1 MSDSYYK
8 RFSEEQA
15 RIITKNNEAML
26 ALKKE
31 NSELYSKMEMLEDA
45 GLNWMTMQDVIL
57 ENPTIQSA
65 WENFFVMMKMT
76 INEDEWDKRKDK
88 IREKMDKVSSENDE
102 RVVNNTVRHQYRV
115 LTEEEKASM
124 VKIKDIGLEFIN
136 LIETMEKS
144 RENSLAITKMEEA
157 VMWAVKSLTK

>member
-1 MSDSYYK
+1 
-8 RFSEEQA
+8 
-15 RIITKNNEAML
+15 
-26 ALKKE
+26 
-31 NSELYSKMEMLEDA
+31 
-45 GLNWMTMQDVIL
+45 
-57 ENPTIQSA
+57 
-65 WENFFVMMKMT
+65 
-76 INEDEWDKRKDK
+76 
-88 IREKMDKVSSENDE
+88 MDKVSSENDE

>member
-1 MSDSYYK
+1 
-8 RFSEEQA
+8 
-15 RIITKNNEAML
+15 
-26 ALKKE
+26 
-31 NSELYSKMEMLEDA
+31 
-45 GLNWMTMQDVIL
+45 
-57 ENPTIQSA
+57 
-65 WENFFVMMKMT
+65 
-76 INEDEWDKRKDK
+76 
-88 IREKMDKVSSENDE
+88 MDKVSSENDE
-102 RVVNNTVRHQYRV
+102 RVVNNAVRHQYRV